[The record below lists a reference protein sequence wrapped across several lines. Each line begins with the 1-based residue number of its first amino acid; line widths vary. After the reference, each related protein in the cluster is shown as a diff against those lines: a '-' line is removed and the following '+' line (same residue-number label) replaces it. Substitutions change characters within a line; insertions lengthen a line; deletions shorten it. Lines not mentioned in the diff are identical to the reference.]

1 MSKEL
6 REMLES
12 INNMKDEVK
21 NLYAEGKDAE
31 AQVKMDELEA
41 LQAKFEN
48 LKKLEDVNPV
58 PQDPKPADKT
68 DLEKFADS
76 MRKRFADMNEGT
88 PAAGGY
94 TVPSDIQT
102 QVNQF
107 KSALVNMETLITV
120 ENVSEPT
127 GSRVYQTKAESPAFA
142 TVAEAAAIGAGTDPA
157 FTQVTYSCDKRA
169 AIFSATEELLAD
181 SDANIPAILADWIAK
196 GDVKTSNTQI
206 LAALPAANAAV
217 AITDLDGIKNA
228 VNVTLGQTYKAGATI
243 VTNDS
248 GLNYLDTLK
257 DGNKRY
263 VLTPD
268 ISNPGQLRLSCGAV
282 SLPIF
287 VVPDAILANP
297 ASGSYPFF
305 VGDFKEYMRKYNL
318 QGYTI
323 KNTDV
328 ATVNSVSAFENDLVY
343 FKVTERND
351 FVVIDSDA
359 VVRLT
364 LTPAAQAAAGE
375 GGEG

>member
-1 MSKEL
+1 MNKEL
-6 REMLES
+6 TEMLNS
-12 INNMKDEVK
+12 INTMKDEVK
-21 NLYAEGKDAE
+21 ALYAEGKDAE
-31 AQVKMDELEA
+31 ANAKMDELDA
-41 LQAKFEN
+41 LQIKFEN
-48 LKKLEDVNPV
+48 LKKLEDEAPV
-58 PQDPKPADKT
+58 DVKPVDDRTDTDK
-68 DLEKFADS
+68 FFDS

-157 FTQVTYSCDKRA
+157 FTQVNFACEKRA
-169 AIFSATEELLAD
+169 AIFSVTEELLAD
-181 SDANIPAILADWIAK
+181 SDANIEAILADWIAK
-196 GDVKTSNTQI
+196 GDVKTSNTKI
-206 LAALPAANAAV
+206 LAALPAANRAV
-217 AITDLDGIKNA
+217 AIADLDGIKNA
-228 VNVTLGQTYKAGATI
+228 VNVTLGQTYKLGATV

-257 DGNKRY
+257 DDNGRY

-268 ISNPGQLRLSCGAV
+268 ISNPGQLRLSCGAI

-287 VVPDAILANP
+287 VVPDSTLANP
-297 ASGSYPFF
+297 ASGSFPFF

-318 QGYTI
+318 KGYTI
-323 KNTDV
+323 KNSDA

-351 FVVIDSDA
+351 FKVVDGDA

-364 LTPAAQAAAGE
+364 LTPAQS
-375 GGEG
+375 

>member
-6 REMLES
+6 RALLDS
-12 INNMKDEVK
+12 INTMKDEVK
-21 NLYAEGKDAE
+21 ALYADGKDAE
-31 AQVKMDELEA
+31 AEAKMDALEA
-41 LQAKFEN
+41 AQAKFEN
-48 LKKLEDVNPV
+48 LMKLEDDTVVPEVKPV
-58 PQDPKPADKT
+58 DDRTAMD
-68 DLEKFADS
+68 KFAAS
-76 MRKRFADMNEGT
+76 MRKRFKDLNEGT

-102 QVNQF
+102 QVNHY
-107 KSALVNMETLITV
+107 KEALVDLATLITV
-120 ENVSEPT
+120 ENVSDPT
-127 GSRVYQTKAESPAFA
+127 GSRVYQTKAASPAFA
-142 TVAEAAAIGAGTDPA
+142 TAAEAAAIGAGTDPA
-157 FTQVTYSCDKRA
+157 FKQINFACEKRA
-169 AIFSATEELLAD
+169 AIFTATEELLAD

-196 GDVKTSNTQI
+196 GDTATNNAKI
-206 LAALPAANAAV
+206 LAALPGVASAT

-228 VNVTLGQTYKAGATI
+228 VNVTLGQTYKKSATI

-257 DGNKRY
+257 DDNKRY

-297 ASGSYPFF
+297 ANGSFPFF

-351 FVVIDSDA
+351 FVVVDSDA

-364 LTPAAQAAAGE
+364 LTPSA
-375 GGEG
+375 

>member
-1 MSKEL
+1 MSKKL
-6 REMLES
+6 REMLDS
-12 INNMKDEVK
+12 INNMKAEIKD
-21 NLYAEGKDAE
+21 LYDAGNDAD
-31 AQVKMDELEA
+31 AQAKMDELEA

-48 LKKLEDVNPV
+48 LLKLEDGTVVPEVKPV
-58 PQDPKPADKT
+58 DNKSELD
-68 DLEKFADS
+68 KFADS
-76 MRKRFADMNEGT
+76 MRKRFSDLNEGT
-88 PAAGGY
+88 LTAGGY

-107 KSALVNMETLITV
+107 KSALVDLATLITI
-120 ENVSEPT
+120 ENVSDPT
-127 GSRVYQTKAESPAFA
+127 GSRVYQTKAASPAFA
-142 TVAEAAAIGAGTDPA
+142 TVSEAAAIGAGTDPA
-157 FTQVTYSCDKRA
+157 FTQINFSCEKRA

-196 GDVKTSNTQI
+196 GDVATNNAKI
-206 LAALPAANAAV
+206 LAALPEANKAV

-228 VNVTLGQTYKAGATI
+228 VNVTLGQTYKQGATI

-257 DGNKRY
+257 DENKRY

-268 ISNPGQLRLSCGAV
+268 LSNPGQLRLACGAI

-351 FVVIDSDA
+351 FVVVDKDA

-364 LTPAAQAAAGE
+364 LTPSQS
-375 GGEG
+375 

>member
-6 REMLES
+6 REMLQS

-31 AQVKMDELEA
+31 AQAKMDELEA

-48 LKKLEDVNPV
+48 LKKLEDVKPV

-68 DLEKFADS
+68 DLEKFVDS
-76 MRKRFADMNEGT
+76 MRLKFRDQMSEGT

-120 ENVSEPT
+120 ENVTEPT

-142 TVAEAAAIGAGTDPA
+142 TVEEAAAIGAGTDPQFEQISYA
-157 FTQVTYSCDKRA
+157 CEKRG
-169 AIFSATEELLAD
+169 AIFSVTEELLAD
-181 SDANIPAILADWIAK
+181 SDADISAILADWIAK
-196 GDVKTSNTQI
+196 GDVKTNNTKI
-206 LAALPAANAAV
+206 FAALPAANNAV
-217 AITDLDGIKNA
+217 AITDLDGIKHA
-228 VNVTLGQTYKAGATI
+228 VNVTLGQTYKAGSTI

-257 DGNKRY
+257 DDNKRY
-263 VLTPD
+263 QLTPD
-268 ISNPGQLRLSCGAV
+268 ISNPGQLRLSCGAI

-287 VVPDAILANP
+287 VVPDSVLANP
-297 ASGSYPFF
+297 AAGSYPFF

-318 QGYTI
+318 KGYTI

-351 FVVIDSDA
+351 FVVIDEDA

-364 LTPAAQAAAGE
+364 LTPAQS
-375 GGEG
+375 

>member
-1 MSKEL
+1 MNKEL
-6 REMLES
+6 REMLDS
-12 INNMKDEVK
+12 INNMKVEIQ
-21 NLYAEGKDAE
+21 NLYAEGKDDEAE
-31 AQVKMDELEA
+31 AKMTDLEK
-41 LQAKFEN
+41 LQKKFDN
-48 LKKLEDVNPV
+48 LLKLEDTQRV
-58 PQDPKPADKT
+58 PEDPKPADKT

-76 MRKRFADMNEGT
+76 MRMRFADLNEGT

-107 KSALVNMETLITV
+107 KSTLVNMEQLITV
-120 ENVSEPT
+120 ENVSDPT
-127 GSRVYQTKAESPAFA
+127 GSRVYQTKTESPAFA
-142 TVAEAAAIGAGTDPA
+142 TVAEAAAYGAGTDPT
-157 FTQVTYSCDKRA
+157 FMQVDYSCEKRG
-169 AIFSATEELLAD
+169 AIFSVTEELLAD

-196 GDVKTSNTQI
+196 GDVKTTNTHI
-206 LAALPAANAAV
+206 LAELAKLTAV

-228 VNVTLGQTYKAGATI
+228 VNVTLGQTYKENSTI

-257 DGNKRY
+257 DDNKRY

-268 ISNPGQLRLSCGAV
+268 ISHPGQLRLSCGAV

-287 VVPDAILANP
+287 VVPDAQLANP
-297 ASGSYPFF
+297 TAGSYPFF
-305 VGDFKEYMRKYNL
+305 VGDFKEFMRKYNL
-318 QGYTI
+318 KGYTI

-351 FVVIDSDA
+351 FQTIDGDA

-364 LTPAAQAAAGE
+364 LTPAQS
-375 GGEG
+375 

>member
-1 MSKEL
+1 MSKKL
-6 REMLES
+6 REMLDS
-12 INNMKDEVK
+12 INAMKTEVK
-21 NLYAEGKDAE
+21 DLYAAGNDAD
-31 AQVKMDELEA
+31 AQAKMDELEA

-48 LKKLEDVNPV
+48 LMKLEDDTVV
-58 PQDPKPADKT
+58 PEVKSVDDRT
-68 DLEKFADS
+68 EMDKFADS
-76 MRKRFADMNEGT
+76 MRMKFRDQMSEGT

-94 TVPSDIQT
+94 TIPSDIQT
-102 QVNQF
+102 QVNQY
-107 KSALVNMETLITV
+107 KKALVALEQLITV
-120 ENVSEPT
+120 EKVSEPT
-127 GSRVYQTKAESPAFA
+127 GSRVYQTKTLSPVFA
-142 TVAEAAAIGAGTDPA
+142 TAAEAAAIGAGTDPA
-157 FTQVTYSCDKRA
+157 FQQVTYSCDKRG
-169 AIFSATEELLAD
+169 AIFTVTDELLAD
-181 SDANIPAILADWIAK
+181 SDANIPALLAQWIAE
-196 GDVKTSNTQI
+196 GDVRTTNAQV
-206 LAALPAANAAV
+206 LAALNTLTAT
-217 AITDLDGIKNA
+217 AITNLDGIKNA
-228 VNVTLGQTYKAGATI
+228 VNVTLGQAYKGNAVI
-243 VTNDS
+243 ITNDS

-257 DGNKRY
+257 DDNKRY

-297 ASGSYPFF
+297 ANGSFPFF

-351 FVVIDSDA
+351 FVVVDSDA

-364 LTPAAQAAAGE
+364 LTPSA
-375 GGEG
+375 

>member
-1 MSKEL
+1 MNKEL
-6 REMLES
+6 REMLNS
-12 INNMKDEVK
+12 INTMKDEVK
-21 NLYAEGKDAE
+21 ALYVEGKDAE
-31 AQVKMDELEA
+31 ANAKMDELDA
-41 LQAKFEN
+41 LQIKFEN
-48 LKKLEDVNPV
+48 LKKLEDVAPV
-58 PQDPKPADKT
+58 DVKPVDDRSALD
-68 DLEKFADS
+68 KFADS
-76 MRKRFADMNEGT
+76 MRMRFTDMNEGT

-157 FTQVTYSCDKRA
+157 FTQVTFSCDKRA

-206 LAALPAANAAV
+206 LAALPAVASAT

-228 VNVTLGQTYKAGATI
+228 VNVTLGQTYKQGATI

-257 DGNKRY
+257 DKNGRY

-268 ISNPGQLRLSCGAV
+268 ISNPGQLRFSCGAI

-287 VVPDAILANP
+287 VVPNSILANP
-297 ASGSYPFF
+297 AEGSYPFF

-351 FVVIDSDA
+351 FVVIDSAA

-364 LTPAAQAAAGE
+364 LTPTAQAAAG
-375 GGEG
+375 GEG

>member
-31 AQVKMDELEA
+31 AQAKMDELEA

-48 LKKLEDVNPV
+48 LKKLEDTEVAP
-58 PQDPKPADKT
+58 PKDPKPADKT
-68 DLEKFADS
+68 DLEKFANS
-76 MRKRFADMNEGT
+76 MRMRFMDMNEGT

-102 QVNQF
+102 QVNHY
-107 KSALVNMETLITV
+107 KEALVDLATLITI
-120 ENVSEPT
+120 ENVSDPT
-127 GSRVYQTKAESPAFA
+127 GSRVYQTKTASPAFA

-157 FTQVTYSCDKRA
+157 FKQITFSCEKRA

-196 GDVKTSNTQI
+196 GDVATNNAKI
-206 LAALPAANAAV
+206 LAALPAAASAT

-228 VNVTLGQTYKAGATI
+228 VNVTLGQTYKQNATI

-257 DGNKRY
+257 DDNKRY

-364 LTPAAQAAAGE
+364 LTPSA
-375 GGEG
+375 

>member
-1 MSKEL
+1 MTP
-6 REMLES
+6 LE
-12 INNMKDEVK
+12 
-21 NLYAEGKDAE
+21 YDA
-31 AQVKMDELEA
+31 A
-41 LQAKFEN
+41 LSY
-48 LKKLEDVNPV
+48 LSLCSLED
-58 PQDPKPADKT
+58 
-68 DLEKFADS
+68 
-76 MRKRFADMNEGT
+76 
-88 PAAGGY
+88 GY
-94 TVPSDIQT
+94 TQELS
-102 QVNQF
+102 
-107 KSALVNMETLITV
+107 
-120 ENVSEPT
+120 
-127 GSRVYQTKAESPAFA
+127 
-142 TVAEAAAIGAGTDPA
+142 
-157 FTQVTYSCDKRA
+157 
-169 AIFSATEELLAD
+169 SATEELLAD

-206 LAALPAANAAV
+206 LAALPAANSAV

-228 VNVTLGQTYKAGATI
+228 VNVTLGQTYKQGATI

-257 DGNKRY
+257 DENGRY

-268 ISNPGQLRLSCGAV
+268 ISHPGQLRLSCGAI

-287 VVPDAILANP
+287 VVPDSTLANP

-351 FVVIDSDA
+351 FVVVDSAA

-364 LTPAAQAAAGE
+364 LTPATPTP
-375 GGEG
+375 

>member
-6 REMLES
+6 KEMLNS
-12 INNMKDEVK
+12 INAMKEEVK
-21 NLYAEGKDAE
+21 SLYAENKNDEAE
-31 AQVKMDELEA
+31 AKMNELEA

-48 LKKLEDVNPV
+48 LLKLDDDTVV
-58 PQDPKPADKT
+58 PEVKPAENKSAMDK
-68 DLEKFADS
+68 FVDS
-76 MRKRFADMNEGT
+76 MRLKFRDQLSEGT

-157 FTQVTYSCDKRA
+157 FTQVTFSCDKRA

-206 LAALPAANAAV
+206 LAALPAANKAV

-228 VNVTLGQTYKAGATI
+228 VNVTLGQTYKLGATI

-257 DGNKRY
+257 DENGRY

-268 ISNPGQLRLSCGAV
+268 ISNPGQLRLSCGAI

-287 VVPDAILANP
+287 VIPDSTLANP
-297 ASGSYPFF
+297 ASGSFPFF

-351 FVVIDSDA
+351 FVVIDGDA

-364 LTPAAQAAAGE
+364 LTPATPTP
-375 GGEG
+375 